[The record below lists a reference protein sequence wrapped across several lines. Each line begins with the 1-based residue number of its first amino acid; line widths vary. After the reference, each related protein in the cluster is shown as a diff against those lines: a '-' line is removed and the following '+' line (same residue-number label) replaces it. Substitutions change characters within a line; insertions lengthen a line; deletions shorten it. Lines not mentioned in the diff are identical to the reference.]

1 MRRRAFITL
10 LGGAAA
16 SAVLWPL
23 AAHAQEPGRTYRIGG
38 LVNIPRTASHFV
50 ALFDELRRAGFV
62 EGLNLV
68 VAGRGWAFRSEQF
81 PEMVAELVKAKVD
94 VIVCAGD
101 AAIRAAQQAT
111 TTIPIIA
118 MTDDMVG
125 SGLVP
130 SLARPGGN
138 TTGVSVLASE
148 LDVKRL
154 EILHE
159 FVPQARRIA
168 VLADPTTI
176 STSAQLA
183 SAARDLGVELV
194 PLEARSPDEV
204 GRALDAAAGA
214 KVEAL
219 NVLASP
225 LLFANRRIIIERA
238 AALRLPAMYQWP
250 EIAEDGG
257 LFAYG
262 PRFVQIWRQIFAR
275 QLIKLLRGAKPADLP
290 VEQPTVFELVI
301 NLKTA
306 QAIGLSVPPTFLNR
320 ADEVIE

>member
-1 MRRRAFITL
+1 MRRREFVTL
-10 LGGAAA
+10 IGSAAA
-16 SAVLWPL
+16 CAVSWPL
-23 AAHAQEPGRTYRIGG
+23 PLSAQEPGRTYRIGG
-38 LVNIPRTASHFV
+38 LVNVPRTAPHFI
-50 ALFDELRRAGFV
+50 ALFEELRRAGFV
-62 EGLNLV
+62 EGQNLV
-68 VAGRGWAFRSEQF
+68 VAGRGWAFRTEQF
-81 PEMVAELVKAKVD
+81 PDMAAELVKAKVD

-101 AAIRAAQQAT
+101 AAVRAAQQAT
-111 TTIPIIA
+111 TAIPIIG

-125 SGLVP
+125 SGLVH
-130 SLARPGGN
+130 SLARPDGN
-138 TTGVSVLASE
+138 TTGASILASE

-204 GRALDAAAGA
+204 ERVLDSAAGIKA
-214 KVEAL
+214 DAL

-225 LLFANRRIIIERA
+225 LLFASRRIIIERA

-275 QLIKLLRGAKPADLP
+275 QLVKVLRGAKAADLP

-301 NLKTA
+301 NLKAAQRSAFRCRRRFSTA
-306 QAIGLSVPPTFLNR
+306 PTR
-320 ADEVIE
+320 